1 MVRQK
6 QVCIIGAGVSGL
18 AAAKAFAARGHQITI
33 IERSGD
39 LGGAWERARSY
50 PRVEK
55 QNPEHLFRG
64 TATARPESSPEWAT
78 GHDAQAYLTEDGK
91 ENRLLGAI

>member
-33 IERSGD
+33 
-39 LGGAWERARSY
+39 L
-50 PRVEK
+50 
-55 QNPEHLFRG
+55 
-64 TATARPESSPEWAT
+64 
-78 GHDAQAYLTEDGK
+78 
-91 ENRLLGAI
+91 